1 VPPTPT
7 PTPTNGESTGHRQPE
22 AGRRRSRR
30 TGPDAIRARGRA
42 LVAVVLVVVVAGLVQ
57 RRTDRVPVAVVL
69 LGVQLLG
76 VLALT
81 LLAIDVIT
89 LRKAQRSRER
99 HQRDPVHRRR

>member
-1 VPPTPT
+1 MPRTPT
-7 PTPTNGESTGHRQPE
+7 PTDGESTGHRRPG
-22 AGRRRSRR
+22 AGRRRCGR

-42 LVAVVLVVVVAGLVQ
+42 LVAVVLVVVVAGLAQ
-57 RRTDRVPVAVVL
+57 RGTDWVPVAVVL

-81 LLAIDVIT
+81 LLAVDVIN

-99 HQRDPVHRRR
+99 RQRDPVDRRR